1 MTIFAKIKISM
12 KKIFLFICLLIIS
25 NTYAQKEEKIK
36 GSKIV
41 TIERKEIESFNTL
54 EVEQDF
60 EVLLIKGSKANV
72 EVEADDNLHEVI
84 TKEVIGGVLYIR
96 KNKKITRF
104 KKLSIRITYDDTLRT
119 INGRNKSKITA
130 LESIKLK
137 ELQVNGFEDAELFL
151 NAEVNKFSINLNDK
165 SSTELNL
172 KADTIRVVLDK
183 NAKMKALLNAKKINF
198 DMYQK
203 TTAVIEG
210 DCEELKLR
218 MDNNAKFTGQK
229 LVTKKLFVLAEMSS
243 RSYIQHLESA
253 LVEAR
258 GKAEIYFYGNG
269 KINLNVFEGEASIYK
284 KQL

>member
-1 MTIFAKIKISM
+1 M
-12 KKIFLFICLLIIS
+12 KKIFVFVCFLLVA

-84 TKEVIGGVLYIR
+84 TKEVIGGILYIR
-96 KNKKITRF
+96 KNKKITSA
-104 KKLSIRITYDDTLRT
+104 KKLSIRITYDDALKT

-137 ELQVNGFEDAELFL
+137 ELQVNGFEDAQLFF
-151 NAEVNKFSINLNDK
+151 NAEVSIYSMNLNDK
-165 SSTELNL
+165 SSIELNL
-172 KADTIRVVLDK
+172 KSDTIKVVLDK
-183 NAKMKALLNAKKINF
+183 NAKMKALLNAKKIKF

-203 TTAVIEG
+203 TTATIEG
-210 DCEELKLR
+210 DCEQLQLR
-218 MDNNAKFTGQK
+218 MDNNAKFTGQN
-229 LVTKKLFVLAEMSS
+229 LATKKLFVLAEMSS
-243 RSYIQHLESA
+243 KVYVQHLENA
-253 LVEAR
+253 IVEAR

-269 KINLNVFEGEASIYK
+269 KINLNIFEGEASIYK
-284 KQL
+284 KPL